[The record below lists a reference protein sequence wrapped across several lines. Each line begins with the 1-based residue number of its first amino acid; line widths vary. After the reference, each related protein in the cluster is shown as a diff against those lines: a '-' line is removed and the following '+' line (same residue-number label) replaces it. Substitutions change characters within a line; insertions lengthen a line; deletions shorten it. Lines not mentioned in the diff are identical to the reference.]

1 MRLWK
6 SFFVLIIFT
15 ITLFGGSYGMT
26 EEVQN
31 APPKK
36 PLTIRELPEFR
47 ITKGAVLYI
56 RYCSFCHGESGAG
69 DGLNAYSMPV
79 KPRNFNDQDVMTRKS
94 DIELEKVI
102 LSGGASQGL
111 SKYMPAFGKTLSTHQ
126 VKHLVSFI
134 RTKQESSAMP
144 KDSIL

>member
-6 SFFVLIIFT
+6 SFFVLIGFT
-15 ITLFGGSYGMT
+15 LTLFPGSYGMT
-26 EEVQN
+26 EEVRN

-47 ITKGAVLYI
+47 ITKGEVLYS
-56 RYCSFCHGESGAG
+56 RYCSFCHGESGEG
-69 DGLNAYSMPV
+69 DGLNAFSIPV
-79 KPRNFNDQDVMTRKS
+79 KPRNFNDPDVMSRKS

-111 SKYMPAFGKTLSTHQ
+111 SKYMPGFGKTLSTQQ

-134 RTKQESSAMP
+134 RTKQ
-144 KDSIL
+144 KNN